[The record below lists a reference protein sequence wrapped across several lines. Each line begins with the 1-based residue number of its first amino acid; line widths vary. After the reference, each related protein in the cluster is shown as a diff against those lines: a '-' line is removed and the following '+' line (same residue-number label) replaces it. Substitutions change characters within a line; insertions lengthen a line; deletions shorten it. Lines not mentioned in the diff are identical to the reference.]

1 MPCRYISPKSVAEGH
16 HQSRGPTPRR
26 KKGYLRSMAC
36 GSGAWRQCL
45 VGIKLITDLAQY
57 LTLCRAYN
65 LAEARRLA
73 SPVHSPSRAKRRAS
87 SRPPRVH
94 VPHCRLAT
102 HCETWSE
109 RMKHPAL
116 RTRRLASHLVETT
129 HGSAE
134 LYKPGFSRFNPGKSQ
149 YGHIVPAEDRSRGP
163 ALTSIGRRS
172 EGAHHQGGAHPGTA
186 EHAGTRRPGGSPRV
200 SLCHRPG
207 EPPRARRPRAADAAW
222 RGRAGASALAVA
234 DAGGRAAD
242 LLYAPAV
249 TSGGG
254 DSPTT
259 TEGDKNHGTMATHYR
274 LSLYTYCISSN
285 DSARVLSYQELPT
298 SIQCGEA
305 IARRRKEN
313 RRAGSASRGM
323 VRRWGRFSSRV
334 RHRVVPDRA
343 RVPDRCNASGAA
355 VDVCSDAPVWAQR
368 AERVADGG
376 VVDVSR
382 ALSVSPRAPRMHAQ
396 RVARCDPYN
405 THNCLPPK
413 KLRREIQ

>member
-1 MPCRYISPKSVAEGH
+1 LSCYLSPKSVAEGH

-26 KKGYLRSMAC
+26 KNGCLRSMAC

-45 VGIKLITDLAQY
+45 VGIKLITDLAQC
-57 LTLCRAYN
+57 LTRCRAYN

-207 EPPRARRPRAADAAW
+207 EPPRARRPRAADAAR

-234 DAGGRAAD
+234 DAGDRAAD

-254 DSPTT
+254 DSPWGVATIDLKT
-259 TEGDKNHGTMATHYR
+259 SECGHHTLFLSQYLQNEGGNSHDDRSGRISARPPMGHTFHRITWWLRHEVARLIVWHAGVTRPVVPSAVSYEDVREGNDPYSAFGHGTH
-274 LSLYTYCISSN
+274 SH
-285 DSARVLSYQELPT
+285 PT
-298 SIQCGEA
+298 G
-305 IARRRKEN
+305 
-313 RRAGSASRGM
+313 
-323 VRRWGRFSSRV
+323 
-334 RHRVVPDRA
+334 
-343 RVPDRCNASGAA
+343 
-355 VDVCSDAPVWAQR
+355 
-368 AERVADGG
+368 
-376 VVDVSR
+376 
-382 ALSVSPRAPRMHAQ
+382 
-396 RVARCDPYN
+396 
-405 THNCLPPK
+405 T
-413 KLRREIQ
+413 